1 MSTLLFGPGFDRRS
15 FLRGSAAVATASV
28 VLGRSARALPK
39 DDPDALRVGIVGCGG
54 RGTGAAMQ
62 AMCAEEGSVLLT
74 AMGDVFQDRLEE
86 SHKNLEAGL
95 RERFGDAGSGRL
107 QVDSEHR
114 FVGFDACEKVLA
126 SDVDVVLL
134 TTPPHFRPQMLEAA
148 VRAGKHVFCEKPM
161 AVDGPGVR
169 RVLAAVE
176 EARQKKLSVVAGF
189 CWRYNVRHRELYR
202 RVAEGAL
209 GSLRAVYGT
218 YNALPNGHH
227 EREPDW
233 TDMEYQLRNWF
244 HFLWLSG
251 DHVQEQACH
260 TLDKIAW
267 AMGDVAPLSVTAIGG
282 RQVRPY
288 GNNYDHFCA
297 AFDYPGDVKGFL
309 MSRQMPGC
317 AQDNSDWIWGE
328 KGMAFVNGWEPRH
341 EITGENPWLY
351 EGEGNGMYQQE
362 HDELFASI
370 RAGRPLNDGIWMAH
384 STLLGIMV
392 RMSAYT
398 GQVVTWDEAL
408 ASTERLGPE
417 TYELSSPVPV
427 ASIPVP
433 GETRAEPQQAAAQG
447 GIGAPATAGQLGTS
461 EGRGR

>member
-1 MSTLLFGPGFDRRS
+1 MSKLFFGPGFDRRS
-15 FLRGSAAVATASV
+15 FLRGSAAAATASM
-28 VLGRSARALPK
+28 VLGRSARALSK

-62 AMCAEEGSVLLT
+62 ALCAEEGSVVLT

-95 RERFGDAGSGRL
+95 RERFGEAGVSRL
-107 QVDSEHR
+107 QVDPEHR
-114 FVGFDACEKVLA
+114 FVGFDAWQKVLA

-169 RVLAAVE
+169 RVLATVE
-176 EARQKKLSVVAGF
+176 EARQKKLSIVAGF
-189 CWRYNVRHRELYR
+189 CWRYNVRHRELYQR
-202 RVAEGAL
+202 IHDGAL
-209 GSLRAVYGT
+209 GPLRAVYGT
-218 YNALPNGHH
+218 YNALPNGYR
-227 EREPDW
+227 EREADW

-267 AMGDVAPLSVTAIGG
+267 AMRDVPPLSVTAIGG
-282 RQVRPY
+282 RQVRTQ
-288 GNNYDHFCA
+288 GNIYDHFCA
-297 AFDYPGDVKGFL
+297 AFDYPGEVKGFL
-309 MSRQMPGC
+309 LSRQMPGC
-317 AQDNSDWIWGE
+317 AQDNSDWVWGE

-341 EITGENPWLY
+341 EITGANPWAY
-351 EGEGNGMYQQE
+351 EGEGNSMYQQE

-370 RAGRPLNDGIWMAH
+370 RAGQPINDGVWMTH

-417 TYELSSPVPV
+417 NYELSSPVPV
-427 ASIPVP
+427 EPIPVP
-433 GETRAEPQQAAAQG
+433 GETRAEPKAAVQA